1 MVEVERPRT
10 HTEIRTSS
18 ADLGFGNVE
27 AVPRGRRRARTAAR
41 EARIKL

>member
-27 AVPRGRRRARTAAR
+27 AVPRGTTSADGGPRG
-41 EARIKL
+41 ED

>member
-18 ADLGFGNVE
+18 ADLGFGIVE
-27 AVPRGRRRARTAAR
+27 AVPRRGRRERGRRPARG
-41 EARIKL
+41 ED